1 MKIWIDGKY
10 YSKETACISVF
21 DHGLLYGDGVFE
33 GIRVYNDRV
42 FRLQEHLNRL
52 YKSAKAIMLEIPLA
66 QEELSRIIL
75 EAVKENGTPEAY
87 IRLVVTRGVGDL
99 GMNPRLCPKPSII
112 LIVGEIQFYP
122 EKCYAEG
129 IALIT
134 SSIRRLNPDMIDMRI
149 KSLNYLN
156 NILAKIE
163 ANQAGCLEAVL
174 LNSKGYVT
182 ECTGDTIFVLAN
194 GVLKTPP
201 ATDQALEGIT
211 RAVIMKLAADAG
223 ISMQE
228 TSMTQYDLYTADEC
242 FLSGTG
248 AELMSAI
255 KIDGR
260 IIGSGKPGP
269 VTRKIMALFQEEVRR
284 G

>member
-10 YSKETACISVF
+10 YAKENACISVF

-66 QEELSRIIL
+66 QEELSQIIL
-75 EAVKENGTPEAY
+75 DAVKENGTPEAY

-163 ANQAGCLEAVL
+163 ANQAGCLEAIL

-182 ECTGDTIFVLAN
+182 ECTGDTIFIIAN

-223 ISMQE
+223 IPVQE
-228 TSMTQYDLYTADEC
+228 TSMTQYDLYTAEEC

-260 IIGSGKPGP
+260 IIGRGKPGP
-269 VTRKIMALFQEEVRR
+269 VTLKIMALFQEEVRR

>member
-10 YSKETACISVF
+10 YSKENACISVF

-33 GIRVYNDRV
+33 GIRVYNNKV
-42 FRLQEHLNRL
+42 FRLQAHLNRL

-66 QEELSRIIL
+66 QDDLSQIIL
-75 EAVKENGTPEAY
+75 DAVKENGAPEAY

-99 GMNPRLCPKPSII
+99 GMNPRLCPKPTII

-211 RAVIMKLAADAG
+211 RAAIMKLAGDAG
-223 ISMQE
+223 IPVQE

-248 AELMSAI
+248 AELMPAI

-269 VTRKIMALFQEEVRR
+269 VTCKIMSLFQEEVRR

>member
-1 MKIWIDGKY
+1 MKIWINGTY
-10 YSKETACISVF
+10 YPKENACISVF

-33 GIRVYNDRV
+33 GIRVYNGKI
-42 FRLQEHLNRL
+42 FRMQEHIHRL
-52 YKSAKAIMLEIPLA
+52 YQSAQAIMLQIPLA
-66 QEELSRIIL
+66 REELSQVIL
-75 EAVKENGTPEAY
+75 EAVKANGTPEAY

-99 GMNPRLCPKPSII
+99 GMNPRLCPKASII
-112 LIVGEIQFYP
+112 LIVDTIQFYP

-129 IALIT
+129 ISLIT
-134 SSIRRLNPDMIDMRI
+134 SSIRRLGPDMIDVRI

-174 LNSKGYVT
+174 LNSKGFVT
-182 ECTGDTIFVLAN
+182 ECTGDTIFIVTN
-194 GVLKTPP
+194 GILKTPP

-211 RAVIMKLAADAG
+211 RAVIMKLATEAG
-223 ISMQE
+223 IPLQE
-228 TSMTQYDLYTADEC
+228 TSLTQYDLYTADEC

-248 AELMSAI
+248 AELMPAI

-260 IIGSGKPGP
+260 IIGAGTPGSI
-269 VTRKIMALFQEEVRR
+269 TRTIMSLFQDEVRR
-284 G
+284 